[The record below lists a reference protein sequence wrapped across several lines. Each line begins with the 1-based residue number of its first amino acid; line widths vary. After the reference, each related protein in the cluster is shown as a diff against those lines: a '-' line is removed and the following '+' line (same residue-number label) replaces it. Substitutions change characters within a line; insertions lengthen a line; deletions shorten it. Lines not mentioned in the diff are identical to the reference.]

1 MQPKLIDSDVSVYIP
16 INFKL
21 NPTTSTS
28 TCASYVLCLDLIFNN
43 LDGVRSVPINNP
55 ASISLANLKV
65 TALRVVPLSAR
76 RTASVY
82 RVVASFYS
90 SCSVPIASVRS
101 KHR

>member
-1 MQPKLIDSDVSVYIP
+1 MYIS

-28 TCASYVLCLDLIFNN
+28 ICASYILCLDLTFNN
-43 LDGVRSVPINNP
+43 LDSVRSVSINNP

-65 TALRVVPLSAR
+65 IALRVVPLSAR
-76 RTASVY
+76 RIASVY

-90 SCSVPIASVRS
+90 SCSVLIASVRS
-101 KHR
+101 KYR